1 MSIVGFSLYAVV
13 FIIMI
18 VWASRINLDQSI
30 TLIYAGIGL
39 SILLL
44 RDDIRVHSIGM
55 LFLTFGMQIAL
66 IVIGLF
72 KTIRSGIGIKDFAR
86 KSIMP
91 IAIMTFI
98 VLISRLIL
106 VSYFKH

>member
-1 MSIVGFSLYAVV
+1 MSILWGSVYAVL
-13 FIIMI
+13 FIIM
-18 VWASRINLDQSI
+18 VLFASKQKFGQSI
-30 TLIYAGIGL
+30 SLIYTGIGL
-39 SILLL
+39 SVLFIW
-44 RDDIRVHSIGM
+44 DGTRVHSFGM

-91 IAIMTFI
+91 IATMTFI
-98 VLISRLIL
+98 VLISRLIF